1 MDLARIIAGMDK
13 GYDNRL
19 GFLITDAGRLCG
31 RLFDERARARL
42 GLTRA
47 QSRVLAYLS
56 WYGETNQA
64 RLAETLGIS
73 PISLTRLLDRMT
85 EGGWVTR
92 VADAGDRRAYCVQAT
107 RKARAALVQVLD
119 VGDRVADEALAGF
132 DAHERE
138 VLMGLLHRMRAN
150 LVQAMAGCSTAE
162 V

>member
-1 MDLARIIAGMDK
+1 MENGH
-13 GYDNRL
+13 DNRL

-31 RLFDERARARL
+31 RLFDERAKARL

-64 RLAETLGIS
+64 RLAETLEIS

-85 EGGWVTR
+85 EGGWVVR
-92 VADAGDRRAYCVQAT
+92 AADANDRRAYCVQAT
-107 RKARAALVQVLD
+107 RKARAALAQVLD

-132 DAHERE
+132 DAHERQM
-138 VLMGLLHRMRAN
+138 LIDLLHRMRAN
-150 LVQAMAGCSTAE
+150 LAQALASCGTEQA
-162 V
+162 

>member
-1 MDLARIIAGMDK
+1 MEN

-31 RLFDERARARL
+31 RLFDERAKARL

-64 RLAETLGIS
+64 RLAETLEIS

-85 EGGWVTR
+85 EGGWVVR
-92 VADAGDRRAYCVQAT
+92 VADAHDRRAYCVKAT
-107 RKARAALVQVLD
+107 RKARAALAQVLD
-119 VGDRVADEALAGF
+119 VGDRVADEALAGLA
-132 DAHERE
+132 AHERE
-138 VLMGLLHRMRAN
+138 VLIGLLHRMRAN
-150 LVQAMAGCSTAE
+150 LAEALASCGTAQA
-162 V
+162 

>member
-1 MDLARIIAGMDK
+1 MEN

-19 GFLITDAGRLCG
+19 GFLITHAGRLCG
-31 RLFDERARARL
+31 RLFDERAKARL

-47 QSRVLAYLS
+47 QSRVLAFLS

-64 RLAETLGIS
+64 RLAETLEIS

-85 EGGWVTR
+85 EGGWVMR
-92 VADAGDRRAYCVQAT
+92 VADASDRRAYCVKAT
-107 RKARAALVQVLD
+107 RKAQAALVQVLD

-138 VLMGLLHRMRAN
+138 VLVGLLHRMRAN
-150 LVQAMAGCSTAE
+150 LAKAIANCSTADA
-162 V
+162 

>member
-1 MDLARIIAGMDK
+1 MNKD
-13 GYDNRL
+13 YDDRL

-31 RLFDERARARL
+31 RLFDDRAKARL

-47 QSRVLAYLS
+47 QSRVLAHLV

-64 RLAETLGIS
+64 RLAETLEIS

-85 EGGWVTR
+85 EAGWVTR
-92 VADAGDRRAYCVQAT
+92 VADASDRRAFRVQTT
-107 RKARAALVQVLD
+107 RKARAALIQVLD

-132 DAHERE
+132 DAQERE
-138 VLMGLLHRMRAN
+138 VLLRLLHRVRAN
-150 LVQAMAGCSTAE
+150 LSRAMVSCGTVE

>member
-1 MDLARIIAGMDK
+1 MDK

-31 RLFDERARARL
+31 RLFDERAKASL

-64 RLAETLGIS
+64 RLAETLEIS
-73 PISLTRLLDRMT
+73 PISLTRLLDRMAK
-85 EGGWVTR
+85 GGWVIR
-92 VADAGDRRAYCVQAT
+92 AADASDRRAYCVKTT
-107 RKARAALVQVLD
+107 RKARTALVQVLD
-119 VGDRVADEALAGF
+119 VGDRIADEALAGLNT
-132 DAHERE
+132 HERE
-138 VLMGLLHRMRAN
+138 MLMGLLHRMRAN
-150 LVQAMAGCSTAE
+150 LAHALASCGTTE